1 MAQAEAVAT
10 AVRLNEATQAK
21 LQSDESARLAQAEA
35 AATALRLNEAT
46 QAKSKVD
53 KNSEY
58 LLKSLNDKN
67 ASYVKLE
74 QKNKELEIRVSELEA
89 SKIDDN
95 LIAENTTIDCSNV
108 SDALMLVDEKFTIL
122 NIWDN
127 AYTSVSNINGSSP
140 KRVYTVLEILAEVGD
155 RHFQQANNNSI
166 ISLLNESGVRF
177 SKESSQTMDRYG
189 AERIFRH
196 QGESR
201 KMEMHIKVGQ
211 NLRIYF
217 DIDTENKKIIIGYC
231 GRHLHTVN
239 G

>member
-1 MAQAEAVAT
+1 M
-10 AVRLNEATQAK
+10 RPN
-21 LQSDESARLAQAEA
+21 ARLAQAKA

-67 ASYVKLE
+67 ASHVKLE

-108 SDALMLVDEKFTIL
+108 WEALMLAEAKFTTL

-127 AYTSVSNINGSSP
+127 ASSSSVDMNSSSP
-140 KRVYTVLEILAEVGD
+140 RRVYTVLEILAEVGG

-166 ISLLNESGVRF
+166 ISSLNESGVRC
-177 SKESSQTMDRYG
+177 SRESSQTMDRYG
-189 AERIFRH
+189 AERVFRH
-196 QGESR
+196 RGESR

-217 DIDTENKKIIIGYC
+217 DIDTKNKKIIIGYC
-231 GRHLHTVN
+231 GRHLRTVT